1 MISLTGE
8 YALRAMIYLERHRD
22 EWPISSPH
30 IAVEAGIPPKYLSAI
45 LADLVRA
52 GLLEGIRG
60 KNGGFRITRPAKRI
74 RLAEVIRSF
83 EPVSVQRR
91 PCPFRNAICND
102 ADPCGAH
109 DRWKG
114 VKDALDRFL
123 GETTLED
130 VATKYNGIAGADGR
144 PRSKQ

>member
-8 YALRAMIYLERHRD
+8 YALRAMIFLERHRD

-30 IAVEAGIPPKYLSAI
+30 IAEAAGIPPKYLSSI

-52 GLLEGIRG
+52 GLLEGMRG
-60 KNGGFRITRPAKRI
+60 KSGGFRITRPAKRI

-83 EPVSVQRR
+83 EPVQVQRR
-91 PCPFRNAICND
+91 PCPFGNVICND
-102 ADPCGAH
+102 AQPCGAH
-109 DRWKG
+109 ERWKG
-114 VKDALDRFL
+114 VKEALDRFL

-130 VATKYNGIAGADGR
+130 VAKKNHGVAGSDGR
-144 PRSKQ
+144 PRSKK